1 MPSHLRN
8 GRDLSYEQRQ
18 RALQY
23 ELSPGGAARL
33 QRLGVK
39 SAAAGRRIA
48 ILGPGRTAIGSR
60 DQPGVNQLEGDVP
73 SSRIEQRNVYD
84 SRIGKIHSSA
94 STSGPRTI
102 PSSQPSGPDFGADR
116 NGSSPYSAHSDPING
131 SRRFDGHYIRPSE
144 SSILDHGPQRSMG
157 DVCPSPRIPGHLDD
171 EICSQRGRWNS
182 EHDAEHRRPGG
193 DDQAQPEL
201 ERSRRFGGPERT
213 LPTTKSGSEPEPTS
227 GTSHSRLHPGLQP
240 QQHRDSTSTTSAT
253 TPAARTWDNSIYH
266 TPASFL
272 EHSVPARS
280 VPGADE
286 LRLRTS
292 TPLSPS
298 RSRNQPVP
306 TPSSRKLE
314 RIREEQEKTPERDAR
329 PAQDGTVLHARRGRD
344 GTYSTRSPDQNPS
357 TSSSNSKPPSSPAL
371 NNSLLPILDNLSDA
385 SHRESLL
392 RNINKELIND
402 NPFLIEDKLHILFDN
417 FFSQLAGTL
426 ESVPS
431 NLLKSCV
438 DNLSFT
444 INNTLLEVIKST
456 VIPSLLD
463 TTLHQ
468 LREFES
474 EFKSNQNNFDLTSIQ
489 SALSSKIE
497 DLHDCMLVNES
508 QRQADSDELKSTS
521 YDFKEENMRRFN
533 SINDQIGDLQI
544 NEHNRFEL
552 IQRRLG
558 DICST
563 LNKVNDKV
571 NSLFEPDDR
580 DPAPHL
586 THNNPLMNNHQ
597 HFSIQEPAIPKQPT
611 PEPAQK

>member
-253 TPAARTWDNSIYH
+253 TPAAE
-266 TPASFL
+266 A
-272 EHSVPARS
+272 VM
-280 VPGADE
+280 G
-286 LRLRTS
+286 
-292 TPLSPS
+292 
-298 RSRNQPVP
+298 
-306 TPSSRKLE
+306 
-314 RIREEQEKTPERDAR
+314 RIRRARQIRTPRH
-329 PAQDGTVLHARRGRD
+329 PHQT
-344 GTYSTRSPDQNPS
+344 QNP
-357 TSSSNSKPPSSPAL
+357 P
-371 NNSLLPILDNLSDA
+371 
-385 SHRESLL
+385 
-392 RNINKELIND
+392 
-402 NPFLIEDKLHILFDN
+402 
-417 FFSQLAGTL
+417 
-426 ESVPS
+426 
-431 NLLKSCV
+431 
-438 DNLSFT
+438 
-444 INNTLLEVIKST
+444 
-456 VIPSLLD
+456 
-463 TTLHQ
+463 
-468 LREFES
+468 
-474 EFKSNQNNFDLTSIQ
+474 
-489 SALSSKIE
+489 
-497 DLHDCMLVNES
+497 
-508 QRQADSDELKSTS
+508 
-521 YDFKEENMRRFN
+521 
-533 SINDQIGDLQI
+533 
-544 NEHNRFEL
+544 
-552 IQRRLG
+552 
-558 DICST
+558 
-563 LNKVNDKV
+563 
-571 NSLFEPDDR
+571 
-580 DPAPHL
+580 PAPR
-586 THNNPLMNNHQ
+586 
-597 HFSIQEPAIPKQPT
+597 
-611 PEPAQK
+611 